1 MTVIVAL
8 LGLILLIV
16 IHELGHMLTAKALG
30 VRVPE
35 FGIGF
40 GPALVK
46 KKIGKT
52 VYSFRII
59 LLGGFAKMAGMG
71 GGEYG
76 AENELLG
83 RKNILEE
90 QMAQLGQ
97 ELEPFLAQRQNL
109 EGGISQATNELNA
122 LQDQKDTLESQMSQ
136 TQPELATLQDQKH
149 TVEAQIHAKQ
159 RQLGQTQQALNALLA
174 KKQSP
179 EAEIQQLR
187 AMPGNHTEQIRQV
200 HEQLNELNSQIAQ
213 KQLQIAQLTN
223 DIVNLQHQLQ
233 QWEEQIAQ
241 KQQQILHLQQ
251 EIAQLQQER
260 QLVNAQ
266 KAQKKQQLQQVVDQ
280 VTQKQQQLAQLQSQ
294 LQAIDLDT
302 FPAKPP
308 WRRALIILA
317 GPVANMLAAVV
328 ILAGIYMFQGVITDV
343 KPVVNAVEPGSMAQ
357 QVGIRA
363 GDRIVGIDGERI
375 EGWNDFERQ
384 MSGREP
390 GEKISVTV
398 LRDGSRKTFEG
409 ELGADPEDRD
419 RALVGV
425 RPEVETTTYGP
436 LKSVGLAVQR
446 CGEITVKL
454 GAFVGQLVTGEKDLY
469 RNVTGPVGIASVGST
484 AVSQGFFL
492 PLLALIS
499 LNLALFN
506 LLPIL
511 PLDGGHLFFI
521 AAEKVLGRPV
531 SEQTMG
537 KIAAFG
543 LVLVLALFL
552 FATYA
557 DLSKIFTGQPFIPD

>member
-35 FGIGF
+35 FGVGF
-40 GPALVK
+40 GPPLVK

-52 VYSFRII
+52 IYSFRII

-71 GGEYG
+71 DG
-76 AENELLG
+76 AEG
-83 RKNILEE
+83 
-90 QMAQLGQ
+90 
-97 ELEPFLAQRQNL
+97 
-109 EGGISQATNELNA
+109 S
-122 LQDQKDTLESQMSQ
+122 DTY
-136 TQPELATLQDQKH
+136 
-149 TVEAQIHAKQ
+149 HAK
-159 RQLGQTQQALNALLA
+159 AL
-174 KKQSP
+174 
-179 EAEIQQLR
+179 
-187 AMPGNHTEQIRQV
+187 
-200 HEQLNELNSQIAQ
+200 
-213 KQLQIAQLTN
+213 
-223 DIVNLQHQLQ
+223 
-233 QWEEQIAQ
+233 
-241 KQQQILHLQQ
+241 
-251 EIAQLQQER
+251 
-260 QLVNAQ
+260 
-266 KAQKKQQLQQVVDQ
+266 
-280 VTQKQQQLAQLQSQ
+280 
-294 LQAIDLDT
+294 
-302 FPAKPP
+302 

-317 GPVANMLAAVV
+317 GPVANILAAVV
-328 ILAGIYMFQGVITDV
+328 ILAGVYMFQGVITDV
-343 KPVVNAVEPGSMAQ
+343 KPVVRAVERGSMAQ
-357 QVGIRA
+357 EVGIRA
-363 GDRIVGIDGERI
+363 GDRIVGLDGDQI
-375 EGWNDFERQ
+375 KTWGGFERQ

-390 GEKISVTV
+390 GEKVSVRV
-398 LRDGSRKTFEG
+398 VRDGSQKTFRG
-409 ELGADPEDRD
+409 ELGADPENRD
-419 RALVGV
+419 RALIGV

-436 LKSVGLAVQR
+436 VKSVGLAVQR

-469 RNVTGPVGIASVGST
+469 QNVTGPVGIASVGST
-484 AVSQGFFL
+484 AVNQGFFL

-521 AAEKVLGRPV
+521 VAEKVLGRPI

>member
-8 LGLILLIV
+8 LGLICLIV

-35 FGIGF
+35 FGVGF
-40 GPALVK
+40 GPPLIK
-46 KKIGKT
+46 KKIGNT

-71 GGEYG
+71 DG
-76 AENELLG
+76 AVGL
-83 RKNILEE
+83 
-90 QMAQLGQ
+90 
-97 ELEPFLAQRQNL
+97 
-109 EGGISQATNELNA
+109 
-122 LQDQKDTLESQMSQ
+122 DTY
-136 TQPELATLQDQKH
+136 
-149 TVEAQIHAKQ
+149 HAK
-159 RQLGQTQQALNALLA
+159 AA
-174 KKQSP
+174 
-179 EAEIQQLR
+179 
-187 AMPGNHTEQIRQV
+187 
-200 HEQLNELNSQIAQ
+200 
-213 KQLQIAQLTN
+213 
-223 DIVNLQHQLQ
+223 
-233 QWEEQIAQ
+233 
-241 KQQQILHLQQ
+241 
-251 EIAQLQQER
+251 
-260 QLVNAQ
+260 
-266 KAQKKQQLQQVVDQ
+266 
-280 VTQKQQQLAQLQSQ
+280 
-294 LQAIDLDT
+294 
-302 FPAKPP
+302 

-317 GPVANMLAAVV
+317 GPLANIIAAVA
-328 ILAGIYMFQGVITDV
+328 ILAGVYMFQGVITDV
-343 KPVVNAVEPGSMAQ
+343 KPVVRAVEPGSMAQ
-357 QVGIRA
+357 EVGISP
-363 GDRIVGIDGERI
+363 GDRIVGLDGERLKSWD
-375 EGWNDFERQ
+375 GFERQ
-384 MSGREP
+384 MLGREP
-390 GEKISVTV
+390 GEKVSVTV

-409 ELGADPEDRD
+409 KLGADPDDGD

-436 LKSVGLAVQR
+436 VKSVVLAVQR

-454 GAFVGQLVTGEKDLY
+454 GTFVGQLVTGEKDLY

-484 AVSQGFFL
+484 AVNQGFFL

-521 AAEKVLGRPV
+521 VAEKVLGRPV

-537 KIAAFG
+537 RIAALG